1 MKKLLALALA
11 GTMIFSLT
19 ACGSSKA
26 PAASETTAS
35 TPAAETT
42 ADAATDAAATDTATD
57 EAIAADITL
66 WTYPIGKFSDAAT
79 VDGFIASFKEVY
91 PDVNVSV
98 EYLDYTSGDDQVTAA
113 IEAGTTPDIIM
124 EGPERLVSNWGA
136 KGKMVDLSDLWD
148 DEAVADIS
156 KTSEAVVNACK
167 APDGSYYEYP
177 LCMTTHTMA
186 INYEM
191 FEAADALQYINDD
204 RTWTTENFEKALQ
217 ALKDNGV
224 SDTAIVYC
232 GGQGG
237 DQGTRALAM
246 NLYNAEYTNA
256 EHTEWTMNSEAGVKG
271 LQQLVD
277 WSKSGLLSY
286 DAGAVASD
294 ELQLFANGTI
304 AMSFCWNAAN
314 EMNYASQV
322 TFTPYPVAFPSESGT
337 PELCG
342 GIWGFGIFNNGDDN
356 KIAAAKKFIEFICDD
371 SIQGPISV
379 SSTGFFPVR
388 SSFGNVYAGTED
400 EARMEVFGNFQQ
412 WLGDYYNVTGGW
424 AEQRTA
430 WWNLLQQIFGGEDVQ
445 TAADNYVETC
455 NAATA
460 AANQ

>member
-1 MKKLLALALA
+1 MKKLIALVLA
-11 GTMIFSLT
+11 GVMTFSLA
-19 ACGSSKA
+19 ACGSSK
-26 PAASETTAS
+26 
-35 TPAAETT
+35 PAAETP
-42 ADAATDAAATDTATD
+42 AAAPAETKAEATDTVAEPAADASGD
-57 EAIAADITL
+57 EALAADITL
-66 WTYPIGKFSDAAT
+66 WTYPIGKFQDAAT
-79 VDGFIASFKEVY
+79 VDGFIASFNQIY
-91 PDVNVSV
+91 PDIKVSV

-136 KGKMVDLSDLWD
+136 KGKMIDLKDLWD
-148 DEAVADIS
+148 DEALKDIS
-156 KTSEAVVNACK
+156 ATSEAVVNACK
-167 APDGSYYEYP
+167 SPEGVFYEYP

-191 FEAADALQYINDD
+191 FEAADALQYINED

-224 SDTAIVYC
+224 STTGVVYC

-246 NLYNAEYTNA
+246 NLYNAKYTDAN
-256 EHTEWTMNSEAGVKG
+256 HTEWTMNSEAGVKG

-277 WSKSGLLSY
+277 WSKAGLIGY

-304 AMSFCWNAAN
+304 AMTFCWNASN
-314 EMNYASQV
+314 EMTYASQV
-322 TFTPYPVAFPSESGT
+322 AFTPYPVAFPSESGT

-342 GIWGFGIFNNGDDN
+342 GIWGFGVFDNGDDN
-356 KIAAAKKFIEFICDD
+356 KAAAAKKFIEFICDD
-371 SIQGPISV
+371 TVQGPLSV

-388 SSFGNVYAGTED
+388 SSYGNVYAGTED
-400 EARMEVFGNFQQ
+400 EARMEVFGSFLQ

-445 TAADNYVETC
+445 TAADNYVNTC
-455 NAATA
+455 NAATTA
-460 AANQ
+460 AQ